1 MMMMMMMRMDYH
13 NTVVM
18 IEHGLMLRLY
28 ESGTAW
34 LSVNLHK
41 PFL

>member
-1 MMMMMMMRMDYH
+1 MIMMTMGYH

-18 IEHGLMLRLY
+18 TEHGLKLRLY